1 MQQIYVVDRIEEG
14 IWVILEDA
22 EGGRTFEVPRAWF
35 AGRIRE
41 GDVVRVTS
49 EPVEDGPGRSRL
61 LFELDEEERKRR
73 IAEAAQIRERLPRGP
88 SGDIQL

>member
-1 MQQIYVVDRIEEG
+1 MPELYVVDRIEEG
-14 IWVILEDA
+14 TWVILEDTQ
-22 EGGRTFEVPRAWF
+22 GRTFEVPRAWF

-49 EPVEDGPGRSRL
+49 EAFGDGPGQTRL
-61 LFELDEEERKRR
+61 LLELDEEERQRR
-73 IAEAAQIRERLPRGP
+73 IGEAEKIRERLPRGP